1 MYKCKSI
8 GCPQS
13 FNHTMQL
20 KRHRENVQNHNQVQV
35 TLKLKMVSSAVDV
48 VKYFFISLMR
58 VDMQKKV
65 LISKDEIHQQVWYIL
80 KNT

>member
-58 VDMQKKV
+58 VDMQK
-65 LISKDEIHQQVWYIL
+65 SAH
-80 KNT
+80 